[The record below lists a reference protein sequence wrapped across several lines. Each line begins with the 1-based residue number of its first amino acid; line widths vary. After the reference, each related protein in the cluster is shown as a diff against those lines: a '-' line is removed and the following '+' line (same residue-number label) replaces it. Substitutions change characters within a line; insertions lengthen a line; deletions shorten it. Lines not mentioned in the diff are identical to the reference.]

1 MVMRIKFLTAYAILV
16 AGVFGFTPLV
26 SAETDLASLPEGPI
40 RDRVELMEEIGAAA
54 KKINEAAK
62 AGDTQAVIAPA
73 EEIARL
79 TPKFAALF
87 PEGSTHPNSR
97 SKSSIW
103 TNPDEFEAYNDYMA
117 KYALAIAAAARD
129 GGNVKKAVKKM
140 FKSCKSCHKK
150 YRIPDDD

>member
-1 MVMRIKFLTAYAILV
+1 MKIKFRTAKAILALGAILWV
-16 AGVFGFTPLV
+16 PVV

-62 AGDTQAVIAPA
+62 AGDNQAVIAPA

-97 SKSSIW
+97 SKASIW

-129 GGNVKKAVKKM
+129 GGNVKKEVKKM

-150 YRIPDDD
+150 YRIPDED

>member
-1 MVMRIKFLTAYAILV
+1 MLSKFRVVTGFLILV
-16 AGVFGFTPLV
+16 GLFLAPTVH
-26 SAETDLASLPEGPI
+26 SETDLASLPAGPI

-79 TPKFAALF
+79 TPKFAELF
-87 PEGSTHPNSR
+87 PAGSTHPNSR
-97 SKSSIW
+97 AKASIW

-117 KYALAIAAAARD
+117 KYALAIAATAKD

-150 YRIPDDD
+150 YRIPDED

>member
-1 MVMRIKFLTAYAILV
+1 MKVKFLRTTVIL
-16 AGVFGFTPLV
+16 AGAVLWLAPVV

-62 AGDTQAVIAPA
+62 AGDNQAVIAPA

-129 GGNVKKAVKKM
+129 GGNVKKSVKKM

>member
-1 MVMRIKFLTAYAILV
+1 MTWCKFLTVKVFSAFLV
-16 AGVFGFTPLV
+16 LSLASGVG
-26 SAETDLASLPEGPI
+26 AETDLASLPEGPI
-40 RDRVELMEEIGAAA
+40 RDRVQLMEEIGAAA
-54 KKINEAAK
+54 KKINESAK
-62 AGDTQAVIAPA
+62 AGDMQAVIAPA

-150 YRIPDDD
+150 YRIPDED

>member
-1 MVMRIKFLTAYAILV
+1 MRFCRFLTV
-16 AGVFGFTPLV
+16 NVFAVFLLLSVG
-26 SAETDLASLPEGPI
+26 SGAAAETDLASLPEGPI
-40 RDRVELMEEIGAAA
+40 RDRVQLMEEIGAAA
-54 KKINEAAK
+54 KKINESAK
-62 AGDTQAVIAPA
+62 AGDMQAVIAPA

-87 PEGSTHPNSR
+87 PAGSTHPNSR

-150 YRIPDDD
+150 YRIPDED